1 MDEDTHNIRF
11 FVASLTILAIT
22 LSILAHLYSR
32 FPGDLQLTLLFQSV
46 HSNSLLAVMKVI
58 SYITDGWRA
67 AIIVIIGSIISW
79 HRLGRLEGS
88 LVMLAGLSTFTKE
101 LFKVVINRPRP
112 TADLVSVFVAES
124 GKSFPSGH
132 ALFAVVVLGFLGY
145 LAVTNQH
152 KHALRI
158 LTLSTVPFLILWIG
172 ASRIYI
178 GTHWVSDVIGG
189 YVIGSLF
196 LVMLIWLYQILKS
209 RFRARRLYEK

>member
-112 TADLVSVFVAES
+112 TADLVSVFVA
-124 GKSFPSGH
+124 
-132 ALFAVVVLGFLGY
+132 
-145 LAVTNQH
+145 
-152 KHALRI
+152 
-158 LTLSTVPFLILWIG
+158 
-172 ASRIYI
+172 
-178 GTHWVSDVIGG
+178 
-189 YVIGSLF
+189 
-196 LVMLIWLYQILKS
+196 
-209 RFRARRLYEK
+209 